1 MQIRAIYVQH
11 TSQIVLDTYT
21 TYHIRTRKYTHVY
34 ARICT
39 YLTTKEPY
47 VGLTGAVCEC
57 ISNEYV
63 QILTPCWGHRLNVF
77 ERICT
82 YLFENTYIYVQYVY
96 VRICNYTCIYVLH
109 VYARIFCI
117 ITCIYV
123 LHVYARIFIETSNS
137 RPDPAS
143 SFLHKPSSSTHA
155 AVSVFHSKQA
165 PLRCSQINQTQCSP
179 QQEQPR
185 QQQQP
190 RQQEQPHQPEQPER
204 LQRVARRH
212 RHPPASC
219 RGRPLHRLHGP

>member
-96 VRICNYTCIYVLH
+96 VRRCNYTCISVLH
-109 VYARIFCI
+109 VYARIFDRNTVRIFAKNTC
-117 ITCIYV
+117 TCI
-123 LHVYARIFIETSNS
+123 LSRCCHGCFAFTGAGASLCTFAARLLRQVGRAT
-137 RPDPAS
+137 AQA
-143 SFLHKPSSSTHA
+143 HA
-155 AVSVFHSKQA
+155 YRQIQSYQVCATDQRKLAATCTGVPRTTQ
-165 PLRCSQINQTQCSP
+165 LR
-179 QQEQPR
+179 
-185 QQQQP
+185 
-190 RQQEQPHQPEQPER
+190 
-204 LQRVARRH
+204 RR
-212 RHPPASC
+212 
-219 RGRPLHRLHGP
+219 